1 MAEPTNAE
9 RVNRYFRSI
18 GIAPRARR
26 APRPELEDDD
36 IDVEIGAARIEPEE
50 DLDVQFGDAQVEDD
64 DIEIGDARVESR
76 ETVVPEI
83 RIEGDVRP
91 VQSQG
96 VRNVTAALPEFL
108 SEPFDRATRDPDST
122 FGGIARAVIDAP
134 LFGNSDDLQVDAD
147 TVRGARDGRAA
158 RRPASPHTLGTLASD
173 ESRDAARAFGDRFA
187 DAVPIGLGEE
197 LYTGIRL
204 GADPGYTRPRL
215 APRPD
220 GTYSDE
226 EQARID
232 RGEVTADEDMYTD
245 DPTLGASR

>member
-96 VRNVTAALPEFL
+96 VRNVPAALPEFL
-108 SEPFDRATRDPDST
+108 SEPFDRATRDPDSLV
-122 FGGIARAVIDAP
+122 GGA
-134 LFGNSDDLQVDAD
+134 L
-147 TVRGARDGRAA
+147 RGLSLIHISE
-158 RRPASPHTLGTLASD
+158 P
-173 ESRDAARAFGDRFA
+173 
-187 DAVPIGLGEE
+187 
-197 LYTGIRL
+197 
-204 GADPGYTRPRL
+204 TRP
-215 APRPD
+215 
-220 GTYSDE
+220 Y
-226 EQARID
+226 
-232 RGEVTADEDMYTD
+232 
-245 DPTLGASR
+245 